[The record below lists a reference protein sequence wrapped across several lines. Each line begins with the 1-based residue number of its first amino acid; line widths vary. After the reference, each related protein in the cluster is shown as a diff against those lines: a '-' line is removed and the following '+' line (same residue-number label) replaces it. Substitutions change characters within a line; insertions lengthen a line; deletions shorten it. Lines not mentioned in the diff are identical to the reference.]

1 MEVTQDEIALVK
13 EHTYNLARDGSI
25 DVSVDALDTVSD
37 SDWAGFTNSVL
48 DGAYD
53 LAADTVED
61 ADTESEEFAN
71 CFYDMIDLA
80 IEKYITTLR
89 GNV

>member
-1 MEVTQDEIALVK
+1 MEVTPEEIALVK
-13 EHTYNLARDGSI
+13 EHTYNLAKNNSMA
-25 DVSVDALDTVSD
+25 VSVDALNCSSD
-37 SDWAGFTNSVL
+37 KDWEEFTNSVL

-53 LAADTVED
+53 LAADTIED

-71 CFYDMIDLA
+71 CFSDMIDLA

-89 GNV
+89 GK

>member
-1 MEVTQDEIALVK
+1 MEVTPEEITLVK
-13 EHTYNLARDGSI
+13 EHTYNLAT
-25 DVSVDALDTVSD
+25 DTI
-37 SDWAGFTNSVL
+37 
-48 DGAYD
+48 
-53 LAADTVED
+53 ED

-89 GNV
+89 GK